1 MNVLLI
7 NPPITVF
14 RGGTNPR
21 VYMPIGLLY
30 IAAQLEREG
39 HTVKVVDALLSA
51 EIHGPD
57 ASGESYF
64 GDSWEA
70 LARTIRDNR
79 PGIIG
84 IGSMFS
90 SQSDNTKKLA
100 ALVKQE
106 LPDVPVVVGGPHASA
121 CPDDMHS
128 DPHIDFVVVGEG
140 EYAMGRI
147 IRYLEGTASI
157 TDMPGLLTSHRG
169 VRVENRAPE
178 RIVDLDRLPLPAYH
192 LYDMERFFYLQTH
205 GYCARPIGYGDREV
219 SIITSRGCPYNC
231 VFCSIH
237 SAMGKKW
244 RAHSAQYVLD
254 HISYLKQVY
263 RADLIHFE
271 DDNFSLERKRFD
283 AILDGLI
290 ERNLGMKWDPT
301 NGLRADS
308 LDEEVIRKAIRSGC
322 QYIVIAIESGVQRV
336 LDEVIDKKLKLEK
349 VVEIARICKKL
360 KIELYAYYVVGF
372 PGETK
377 QEVIDTFVFAR
388 SMLLKYFLY
397 PQVAIAAP
405 VWGSRLHDICKDGGY
420 FADKVT
426 PKRLGLAYDA
436 HGKGLIRTDAFSPD
450 DLRELISRFNR
461 QFAVIMA
468 LNILR
473 KPSKLINYLRILI
486 RNPYLIRK
494 VVFNK

>member
-1 MNVLLI
+1 MKVLLI

-30 IAAQLEREG
+30 VAAQLEKEG
-39 HTVKVVDALLSA
+39 HSVEVFDALLKA
-51 EIHGPD
+51 EFHED
-57 ASGESYF
+57 KSSDERCFGESW
-64 GDSWEA
+64 DA
-70 LARTIRDNR
+70 LSEVIRNSR
-79 PGIIG
+79 PGLIG

-90 SQSDNTKKLA
+90 SQSGNSKKVA
-100 ALVKQE
+100 ATAKQVY
-106 LPDVPVVVGGPHASA
+106 PDVPVVVGGPHASA
-121 CPDDMHS
+121 CPKDLIS
-128 DPHIDFVVVGEG
+128 DGNINFVVIGEG
-140 EYAMGRI
+140 EYTLGRI
-147 IRYLEGTASI
+147 IGYLEGKGDIKDA
-157 TDMPGLLTSHRG
+157 PGLLTSYRG
-169 VRVENRAPE
+169 VQAENFVPE
-178 RIVDLDRLPLPAYH
+178 RIQDLDKLPLPAYH

-219 SIITSRGCPYNC
+219 SLITSRGCPYHC

-237 SAMGKKW
+237 TAMGRKW

-254 HISYLKQVY
+254 HISFLKRTYNV
-263 RADLIHFE
+263 DLIHFE

-290 ERNLGMKWDPT
+290 DGNMNIKWDPT

-308 LDEEVIRKAIRSGC
+308 LDEGVIRKAMRSGC

-336 LDEVIDKKLKLEK
+336 LDEVI
-349 VVEIARICKKL
+349 EIARICKKL

-372 PGETK
+372 PGETLK
-377 QEVIDTFVFAR
+377 EVEETFVFAR
-388 SMLLKYFLY
+388 TMLLKYFLH
-397 PQVAIAAP
+397 PQVSIAAP
-405 VWGSRLHDICKDGGY
+405 VWGSRLHEICKEGGF
-420 FADKVT
+420 FADTVT

-436 HGKGLIRTDAFSPD
+436 QGKGLIKTEAFTPD
-450 DLRELISRFNR
+450 DLKELISRYNR

-468 LNILR
+468 LNVLR
-473 KPSKLINYLRILI
+473 KPSKVFSYLKILI

-494 VVFNK
+494 AVFNK